1 MLLIIYVFMKL
12 YLKTNNNIVKF
23 KQAIKEIIL
32 VIVVSGLVTD
42 NDNRTVVT
50 LELY

>member
-1 MLLIIYVFMKL
+1 MKL

-42 NDNRTVVT
+42 NDNHTVVT